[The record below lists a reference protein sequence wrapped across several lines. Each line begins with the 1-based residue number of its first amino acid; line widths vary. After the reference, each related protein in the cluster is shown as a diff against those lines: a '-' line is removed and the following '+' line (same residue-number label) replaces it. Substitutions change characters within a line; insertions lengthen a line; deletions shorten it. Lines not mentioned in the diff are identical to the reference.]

1 MLATQS
7 MASFTAIFKV
17 VKMKSFYDLSEIQR
31 FQVYGALSA
40 LDCETGKSGG
50 SGQLC
55 VVVARGKLGELCQ
68 AMNKLG
74 LDFVESY
81 HFPLGSDKPPMHL
94 RHDSAKYGQQNCN
107 WFYATFKVKGEMS

>member
-1 MLATQS
+1 ML
-7 MASFTAIFKV
+7 ILIIPV
-17 VKMKSFYDLSEIQR
+17 VFAFIKGIKMKSFYELSEIQR
-31 FQVYGALSA
+31 FQVYGALTA

-55 VVVARGKLGELCQ
+55 VAVARGKLGELCQ